1 MENNITSKSQHL
13 SVPTSNS
20 PNINTNIDDY
30 SLDDLLTL
38 FDINLSSDAEYETV
52 VQDINEKVNKYI
64 DFFDKTKNKEIIKF
78 LENARS
84 TLIGTQNKDMSNM
97 TEGEKLL
104 DLYSGKKDKNN
115 FINIYGRKLTKP
127 EHAQITKLL
136 TIDSRFR
143 KDYNSTIST
152 NFSCFLPYTINNV
165 TEMCLS
171 DLELP
176 ATFYPFQ
183 DDYENNYFWIKI
195 EYSVGNINST
205 VYMYIYIESGNYYQ
219 ETLLEQITASID
231 TEGLPITITHNINFD
246 NNGGIG
252 DGNGKVTIE
261 YDGSTDTYVIS
272 NIELNFNG
280 SKLPSSVDNYN
291 QTHFITVNDG
301 DEVPDVITNYYDIE
315 SNIDY
320 KTRLGWMLGFRESF
334 YTGSVSYESEG
345 QIEIIGPRYLYII
358 LDDHNTSSNT
368 NFFTNNENSILNG
381 DIIARISVKA
391 YAFSI
396 QSQNDFSVYSEPR
409 YYFGQV
415 NIDRIDL
422 KIIDEYNRL
431 INLNGMDFS
440 LTLQMKVN
448 NEM

>member
-1 MENNITSKSQHL
+1 MENNTSKSQHI
-13 SVPTSNS
+13 SVSSFNS
-20 PNINTNIDDY
+20 SNINTNISDY

-38 FDINLSSDAEYETV
+38 FDINLSSDDDYETI
-52 VQDINEKVNKYI
+52 VQDINDRVNKYI
-64 DFFDKTKNKEIIKF
+64 EFFEKTKNRKIIDF
-78 LENARS
+78 LEDARS
-84 TLIGTQNKDMSNM
+84 TLIGIQNKDMSNK

-104 DLYSGKKDKNN
+104 DLYSENKDKNN

-171 DLELP
+171 DLEFP

-183 DDYENNYFWIKI
+183 DDYENNYFWVKV
-195 EYSVGNINST
+195 EYSVGNYNST
-205 VYMYIYIESGNYYQ
+205 IYIYFYVNSGNYYQ
-219 ETLLEQITASID
+219 ETLIDNLMASID
-231 TEGLPITITHNINFD
+231 TEGIPMTITHNINFD

-252 DGNGKVTIE
+252 DGDGKIKIE
-261 YDGSTDTYVIS
+261 YDGSTDTYIIY
-272 NIELNFNG
+272 NMELNFKG
-280 SKLPSSVDNYN
+280 SKLPSNVDNYN

-301 DEVPDVITNYYDIE
+301 DEVPDVIKNYYDID

-320 KTRLGWMLGFRESF
+320 RTKLGWMLGFRENF

-345 QIEIIGPRYLYII
+345 QVEIIGPRYLYIV
-358 LDDHNTSSNT
+358 LDDHNTCTNT
-368 NFFTNNENSILNG
+368 NFFTNNEKSILNG

-422 KIIDEYNRL
+422 KIIDEFNR
-431 INLNGMDFS
+431 IVNLNGMDFS

-448 NEM
+448 NEI